1 VWRYLAP
8 FPPVHSDFRD
18 VESEWELYLDVYF
31 LKSLDNLRMPN
42 DLSVAFNQ

>member
-1 VWRYLAP
+1 
-8 FPPVHSDFRD
+8 
-18 VESEWELYLDVYF
+18 LYLDVYF